1 MELVKKGD
9 RVSLNIVKRR
19 VYMQG
24 EGGINLTMGGNKSEI
39 IPDSISEEL
48 LKKINFAIKFEYLVK
63 GWTPGEKV
71 DIPEDKDIGD
81 ILQKGR
87 NKIKDFLYELKNDTT
102 LSSEKKITKMEK
114 LLELEKAGK
123 NQSETPR
130 VSVTEEI
137 EKTLSSMAGISKVTE
152 EKEEKIEIQ
161 LTKGTKEKN
170 S

>member
-24 EGGINLTMGGNKSEI
+24 EDGINLTMGGNKSEI

-48 LKKINFAIKFEYLVK
+48 LKKINFGIKFEYLVK
-63 GWTPGEKV
+63 GWPPGEKV
-71 DIPEDKDIGD
+71 DIPEDKNIGD
-81 ILQKGR
+81 ILQTGR
-87 NKIKDFLYELKNDTT
+87 NKIKDFLYELKNDST
-102 LSSEKKITKMEK
+102 LSNEKKILKMEK
-114 LLELEKAGK
+114 LLELEKAGN
-123 NQSETPR
+123 NQTGKSR

-137 EKTLSSMAGISKVTE
+137 EKTLSSIAGISQVTE
-152 EKEEKIEIQ
+152 EKEEKVEIQ
-161 LTKGTKEKN
+161 LTKGTKIKN